1 MNIHEI
7 ILNGKN
13 MPLNTGMLKKLSD
26 LRGKLLHGNDVDNRG
41 LIEPVNIL
49 FELAM
54 RILNYIKDADDEG
67 ST

>member
-26 LRGKLLHGNDVDNRG
+26 LRGKLFHENDVDNRG

-54 RILNYIKDADDEG
+54 RILNYIKDAADEG